1 MTSAILNEHAW
12 TVVEEE
18 IVAVW
23 VAGVDTEVPVA
34 GIPVERTVEI
44 GRGNVCAVL
53 PVEQYVAQVEVA
65 LTPVVTIEVV
75 VGIDTH
81 EVVEVYLVGSLILC
95 IAEIKF
101 IRHLVGEEQSLLACL
116 FVAHGFCRNCH
127 YKQ

>member
-18 IVAVW
+18 IVAVR

-44 GRGNVCAVL
+44 CRGNVCAIL

-65 LTPVVTIEVV
+65 LTPIVTVEVV
-75 VGIDTH
+75 VCIDTH

-95 IAEIKF
+95 VTEIKF

>member
-44 GRGNVCAVL
+44 GCSNVCAIL
-53 PVEQYVAQVEVA
+53 PVKQYVAQVEVA
-65 LTPVVTIEVV
+65 LTPVVTVEVV
-75 VGIDTH
+75 VCIDTH

>member
-34 GIPVERTVEI
+34 GIPVERAVEI
-44 GRGNVCAVL
+44 SRGNVCAIL

-65 LTPVVTIEVV
+65 LTPIVTVEVV
-75 VGIDTH
+75 VCIDTH

-95 IAEIKF
+95 VAEIKF
-101 IRHLVGEEQSLLACL
+101 IRHFVGEEQSLLACL